1 MATLKEQLASA
12 QKDVRFFK
20 TRLAEADNY
29 ALANNLT
36 QKTQAQLE
44 YARALKEAEDKVNK
58 LQGEVTDKKKKKKT
72 EESVA
77 SGDFTSLNLPFQTD
91 DKLINEIKN
100 LGITITPESFNVGG
114 AGAGMFVFQGEESAT
129 KPVPRTRRKI
139 TIKEPK
145 VELVSTVLNSF
156 WTDPLVQNKVMSALI
171 ASGNSNATQLDA
183 YATWE
188 ATVKQAASLYDAG
201 RGPKFTPMDIL
212 NMSIRK
218 AGGPQVTTYI
228 DVPRDADL
236 REIIKEGIFNLIR
249 KEPNENDPIFQ
260 NLFQKIKNLYQKGET
275 VTTTTDASGRQV
287 QKRTPGVTNATI
299 QAEIQKVYNQN
310 NEDFLEAKSLEGA
323 DYFSQWQRG

>member
-1 MATLKEQLASA
+1 MATLKEQLAKA
-12 QKDVRFFK
+12 ENDVKRFEG
-20 TRLAEADNY
+20 LLAGANDYAEANG
-29 ALANNLT
+29 LT
-36 QKTQAQLE
+36 EKTQAQTQ
-44 YARALKEAEDKVNK
+44 YGDALRKAKSKVAE
-58 LQGEVTDKKKKKKT
+58 LQGQISEKKKKKTT

-77 SGDFTSLNLPFQTD
+77 SGDFTSLNLPFETD

-100 LGITITPESFNVGG
+100 LGITITPESFNMGG
-114 AGAGMFVFQGEESAT
+114 AGAGMFVFQGEGTTT

-218 AGGPQVTTYI
+218 AGGPQVTTYVE
-228 DVPRDADL
+228 VPRDADL
-236 REIIKEGIFNLIR
+236 KQIIKEGVFGLIR
-249 KEPNENDPIFQ
+249 KEPDENDPIFQ

-310 NEDFLEAKSLEGA
+310 NQDFLEAKSLEGA